1 MTHSLL
7 VVDENQLIFGHVA
20 SADQSKLSSSFI
32 FDFHILLVS
41 DRRLGLAWT
50 HLINILGGAF
60 GSHHASILCIL

>member
-7 VVDENQLIFGHVA
+7 VVDENQSIFGHVA

-41 DRRLGLAWT
+41 DRRLGLA
-50 HLINILGGAF
+50 
-60 GSHHASILCIL
+60 